1 MSRKLLPEVARKFLG
16 DVENDKKF
24 WVNNGTVLKNL
35 DELLDALNSMSND
48 TFQYHANSEKNDF
61 SRWIGDVIGDKKLA
75 EDLAKSKNKK
85 SVIKILEFRINQ
97 LKRVLS

>member
-85 SVIKILEFRINQ
+85 SVIKKLECFF
-97 LKRVLS
+97 S